1 MKKPKDCLDMKE
13 IREMIDIIDK
23 GIISQLGLRYE
34 YVKAAAQFK
43 TNEQAVKAPER
54 FAAMLS
60 QRRQWAEENNLNPDI
75 IEKVYHDLVNYFIS
89 QELQHFNEKSTDTKK
104 SDL

>member
-13 IREMIDIIDK
+13 IREMIDTIDK

-54 FAAMLS
+54 FAAMLT
-60 QRRQWAEENNLNPDI
+60 QRRLWAEENNLNPDV
-75 IEKVYHDLVNYFIS
+75 IEKVYRDLVNYFIS
-89 QELQHFNEKSTDTKK
+89 QELDHYRTTSNTQ
-104 SDL
+104 